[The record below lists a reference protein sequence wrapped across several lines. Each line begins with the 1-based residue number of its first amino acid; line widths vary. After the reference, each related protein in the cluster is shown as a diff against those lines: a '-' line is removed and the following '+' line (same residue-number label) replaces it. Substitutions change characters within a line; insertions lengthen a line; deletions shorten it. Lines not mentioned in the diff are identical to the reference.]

1 MEVNG
6 KSSRCINTC
15 SLEIWWGRRREGAA
29 NCAKT
34 TLLSLLVL
42 PWSLT
47 FSLILSFADLIDAS
61 FI

>member
-1 MEVNG
+1 MEING
-6 KSSRCINTC
+6 KSSRCINTWR
-15 SLEIWWGRRREGAA
+15 LEIGWGRRRGGAA
-29 NCAKT
+29 NYAKT
-34 TLLSLLVL
+34 TIMSLPVL